1 MTGERTMNH
10 HPSRTM
16 MSLVVRGPVVASAW
30 TTYRPTVLLLVEVER
45 EWNRLGEVKWDRPLY
60 YESGR

>member
-1 MTGERTMNH
+1 
-10 HPSRTM
+10 M

-45 EWNRLGEVKWDRPLY
+45 EWYRLGEVKWDLPLY